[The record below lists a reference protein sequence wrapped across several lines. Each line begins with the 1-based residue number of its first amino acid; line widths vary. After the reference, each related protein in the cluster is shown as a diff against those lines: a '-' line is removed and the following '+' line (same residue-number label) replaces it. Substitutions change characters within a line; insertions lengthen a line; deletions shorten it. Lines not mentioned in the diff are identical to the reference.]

1 MNEFLLN
8 RCHATFF
15 IGKKKHTHIFIKRN
29 IEYFQKAIKLMEYE
43 NDQSYEHIEFADRRN
58 V

>member
-1 MNEFLLN
+1 MES
-8 RCHATFF
+8 
-15 IGKKKHTHIFIKRN
+15 
-29 IEYFQKAIKLMEYE
+29 FQKAIKLMEYE